1 MNRPRPL
8 MFAAF
13 AAMGFLGC
21 LDTAS
26 AQPQLIVTPQTSPS
40 SPLAFNNVPSGG
52 VSPAQTVSV
61 STANSTMATVIL
73 QTQTDNGG
81 NWLVVSPGASVN
93 IPVQLSVRCNTS
105 NLTAGNHTG
114 SITISVDG
122 AQADF
127 VTVYVSLSVSGT
139 SQLSAS
145 PPTLSFSAQEGA
157 TSATPNGIPV
167 QILSS
172 GVQLNYTLQAQT
184 TNGGNW
190 LLLSATQG
198 STSGAPFT
206 VSVNPSGL
214 TAASFPAI
222 FNGLITAFSTTTL
235 DAVQISVQVT
245 LNSTAQLSVTPTNPP
260 PFLYQAGT
268 STDPAPQQLA
278 ITSAGGSLA
287 FSIQQNPQVSWLVLS
302 ALGGT
307 AGNTPDTITMNATP
321 VEQALTSP
329 HTYTTNLIVTPS
341 GEPALPPIPVSL
353 VVAGHPLIQV
363 GATNLSFSASFA
375 GTPPPAQSVI
385 LNGNAVGFT
394 ASSNA
399 SWLIVGP
406 SSGTT
411 PATLTVQVNLDGLS
425 VQSYNGTITIS
436 PTNGDTYT
444 ETIAVSLNVSASAQL
459 VVGPPNL
466 LFSYETGQS
475 QPQAQAVAIGSTGQ
489 PLAFTVVI
497 ATTTC
502 GSNWLSA
509 QPSSTFTNTTVT
521 VGVVTAGLTAGNTCS
536 GTVTLNYSN
545 GLGNASL
552 AIPVTLA
559 VSGSAELSVNMAPGF
574 GIPPSTTQ
582 VSAPFQQQISLTST
596 DPSNQVSYS
605 AAVTNVGGGGAWL
618 GIAGS
623 TVGMTPQNLDIQF
636 SPAAVTGPGTYTGNV
651 VISSPT
657 LVSALTL
664 PVTMTVTSTTT
675 VSVTPSSLSFTEVQG
690 GTPSAAQALTVSS
703 TPGPATYTAV
713 VASSIGG
720 NWLQISPSS
729 GNANTEVQVSV
740 VASVA
745 NTLSPGDYPA
755 QISFVFQGAAT
766 PSATVNVVLHVI
778 AGQTVAAAPTSLGFA
793 YQIGGTQPASQPVSI
808 TSTGGPLAITVAAT
822 STGGWLSVDVK
833 NGTTPQTINVSV
845 NPQGLT
851 AQTYSGSV
859 SISGAGVTTPLSIPV
874 SFTVTSPPAPQPVVI
889 LNNATGVPGV
899 IAPGEEL
906 AIKGSFLGPSSPA
919 AGVLFSVNSA
929 GGVSSTL
936 AGVQVMFDNNPG
948 TPIFVSANQVNVMVP
963 YEINGRL
970 STTMVV
976 SYNGVPSAP
985 FQLSVAA
992 AAPGLFTNNF
1002 SGSGQVAALNQNSS
1016 YNGAPGSGTAPAPR
1030 GTVVS
1035 LYGTGGGQSNPA
1047 SVTGSVTPIPT
1058 SPSGLLNLPNVT
1070 ATVGGLPATVQ
1081 FAGEAPGLVTGVF
1094 QVNVLIP
1101 AGVTPGNAVPVT
1113 VAVGNVSSPLGTT
1126 IAVQ

>member
-1 MNRPRPL
+1 

-13 AAMGFLGC
+13 AAVGFLGC

-26 AQPQLIVTPQTSPS
+26 AQPQLIVTPATSPT
-40 SPLAFNNVPSGG
+40 SPLAFNNIPSGG
-52 VSPAQTVSV
+52 VSPAQTVTV
-61 STANSTMATVIL
+61 TTGNSTMATVI
-73 QTQTDNGG
+73 TQISASSP
-81 NWLVVSPGASVN
+81 WLVVTPGGSVN
-93 IPVQLSVRCNTS
+93 IPVQLSIQCNTT
-105 NLTAGNHTG
+105 NLVAGSYTG
-114 SITISVDG
+114 SFTISVDG
-122 AQADF
+122 AQSDF

-139 SQLSAS
+139 SQLSAT

-157 TSATPNGIPV
+157 STATPNGIQV

-172 GVQLNYTLQAQT
+172 GVQLSYTLQAQT
-184 TNGGNW
+184 SNGGNW

-222 FNGLITAFSTTTL
+222 FNGLITASSTSTL

-268 STDPAPQQLA
+268 STDPAPQTLA

-287 FSIQQNPQVSWLVLS
+287 FSIQESPQVSWLVLS

-307 AGNTPDTITMNATP
+307 AGSTPDIITMNATP
-321 VEQALTSP
+321 VGLTP
-329 HTYTTNLIVTPS
+329 GPPYTTSLIVTPS

-353 VVAGHPLIQV
+353 VVAAHPLIQV
-363 GATNLSFSASFA
+363 SANTLSFTASFA

-385 LNGNAVGFT
+385 LNGSSVGFT
-394 ASSNA
+394 ASSDA

-411 PATLTVQVNLDGLS
+411 PATLTVQVNLNGLS
-425 VQSYNGTITIS
+425 IQTYNGTITIT
-436 PTNGDTYT
+436 PTNGDSYT
-444 ETIAVSLNVSASAQL
+444 QTIAVSLNVSASAQL
-459 VVGPPNL
+459 VAGPANL
-466 LFSYETGQS
+466 LFSYETGQPVPS
-475 QPQAQAVAIGSTGQ
+475 AQTVAIGSTGQ
-489 PLAFTVVI
+489 PLSFTVTI
-497 ATTTC
+497 TTTTC

-509 QPSSTFTNTTVT
+509 QPSSIFTNTTIT
-521 VGVVTAGLTAGNTCS
+521 IGVVTGGITAGSTCS
-536 GTVTLNYSN
+536 GAVMLNYST
-545 GLGNASL
+545 GLGNATL
-552 AIPVTLA
+552 TIPVTLA
-559 VSGSAELSVNMAPGF
+559 VSSSAELSVSVAPGF
-574 GIPPSTTQ
+574 GIPPSATQ

-596 DPSNQVSYS
+596 DPATPVSYS
-605 AAVTNVGGGGAWL
+605 AAVTSMGGGGAWL
-618 GIAGS
+618 GIVGS
-623 TVGMTPQNLDIQF
+623 TTGMTPQNLDIQF
-636 SPAAVTGPGTYTGNV
+636 IPSAVTSPGTYTGNV
-651 VISSPT
+651 MISSPS

-675 VSVTPSSLSFTEVQG
+675 VSVTPTSLSFTEVQG

-703 TPGPATYTAV
+703 TPGAATFTAA

-720 NWLQISPSS
+720 NWLQITPIS
-729 GNANTEVQVSV
+729 GSTNSEVQVSV
-740 VASVA
+740 AANVA
-745 NTLSPGDYPA
+745 NTLSQGDYPA
-755 QISFVFQGAAT
+755 QISFVFQGSAT
-766 PSATVNVVLHVI
+766 PSATVSVVLHVI
-778 AGQTVAAAPTSLGFA
+778 AGQTLASAPTSLGFT
-793 YQIGGTQPASQPVSI
+793 YQIGGTQPSSQPLSI
-808 TSTGGPLAITVAAT
+808 TSTGGAVAITVT
-822 STGGWLSVDVK
+822 TNSTGGWLSVDNK
-833 NGTTPQTINVSV
+833 SGNTPQTINVSV

-851 AQTYSGSV
+851 AQTYNGSV
-859 SISGAGVTTPLSIPV
+859 SISGTGVATPLSIPV

-906 AIKGSFLGPSSPA
+906 AIKGSYLGPSSPT
-919 AGVLFSVNSA
+919 AGVLFSVNSS

-936 AGVQVMFDNNPG
+936 AGVQVTFDNNPG

-976 SYNGVPSAP
+976 SYNGVASAP

-1016 YNGAPGSGTAPAPR
+1016 YNGAPGANTAPAPR
-1030 GTVVS
+1030 GTVIS
-1035 LYGTGGGQSNPA
+1035 LYGTGGGQSNPP
-1047 SVTGSVTPIPT
+1047 STTGSVTPIPT

-1070 ATVGGLPATVQ
+1070 ATIGGLPATVQ

-1126 IAVQ
+1126 VAVQ